1 MMVIILM
8 VKEKEMENIFM
19 KMVIIIQGN
28 LKMVYFMEKEFI
40 IIQMEIFYMMVIIL
54 MVKQKEM
61 ENIYE
66 NGNIYIGQFKND
78 LPNGKGTYYY
88 FNGKIKY
95 NGDQING
102 EFVGN

>member
-1 MMVIILM
+1 
-8 VKEKEMENIFM
+8 
-19 KMVIIIQGN
+19 
-28 LKMVYFMEKEFI
+28 MEKEFI

-95 NGDQING
+95 NGD
-102 EFVGN
+102 

>member
-1 MMVIILM
+1 
-8 VKEKEMENIFM
+8 
-19 KMVIIIQGN
+19 
-28 LKMVYFMEKEFI
+28 MVYFMEKEFI

-95 NGDQING
+95 NGD
-102 EFVGN
+102 